1 MRISKVIGLMAFMAM
16 TVAVTAQDKPGVNRP
31 IRVGM
36 FKGTGTSAYWH
47 TNMHTAGANIAQM
60 LSGTPARMVNM
71 GANIV
76 VPPAGFTFT
85 EYGLPTGQ
93 GTPTTAQVNTFITA
107 LDSLDVV
114 IISCM
119 VKMGTVLSTTA
130 QRDALTNFWSKKGYV
145 AIHASTDSK
154 GSNWTAI
161 DSMHGAQF
169 SNHPNADRLATL
181 HLDSTLAPDNDWKYL
196 NANIMGAGDTARF
209 VEEWFSFETGGSA
222 IRATPN
228 LKVSVNISEA
238 SYAGGLGGARALG
251 ADHPMSWYRRTPGT
265 GGRFFY
271 TAVGHRATN
280 YDSLG
285 PTPFLRRQIYNAIV
299 WTAKYDSLSS
309 TAIKSAKAP
318 GNLTDYSQL
327 SFSPSAMTVTVT
339 QIGQH
344 RVELLGLD
352 GRSIEQRTGTGN
364 GMSYTFSGLRPGI
377 YALKLGTQSG
387 QSSRLVTIQ

>member
-1 MRISKVIGLMAFMAM
+1 MRISKVIGLLALMGM
-16 TVAVTAQDKPGVNRP
+16 TVAATAQDKPGISRP

-36 FKGTGTSAYWH
+36 FKRTGTSAYWH

-60 LSGTPARMVNM
+60 RSGTPARMVNM

-285 PTPFLRRQIYNAIV
+285 PTPFLRRQIYNAIL

-309 TAIKSAKAP
+309 TAIISSKAP
-318 GNLTDYSQL
+318 GKLTDYSNL
-327 SFSPSAMTVTVT
+327 TFSPSAMTVTVT
-339 QIGQH
+339 QVGQH